1 MRTLVLAV
9 AAATVLAACT
19 AGPRNPRGT
28 EQAGHASS
36 DGAAFMGYHGPVWRS
51 NTPAD

>member
-1 MRTLVLAV
+1 MRNIVLVLI
-9 AAATVLAACT
+9 AAALTACAGGVRTSRAQPEQGGHPT
-19 AGPRNPRGT
+19 A
-28 EQAGHASS
+28 